1 MDLDLTEDQKIFRNT
16 LREYLTSEIAPLA
29 QERDRKGPFTK
40 QEALGFL
47 KKFKELGVGWDP
59 QSLKSILQDF
69 TLFGILTEEIS
80 RVWLSLDLFLTMNFT
95 LTLLLVAPEKMR
107 AKLAPRW
114 EAGELVGCNAIT
126 EPNAGSDNRAMRT
139 TAVLKGDEYIV
150 NGQKTW
156 VSNAPIADICFLV
169 AKDEQGQ
176 QIALLVD
183 REESG
188 FSTRELHKLGLNAA
202 PTGEMFFEDCRVP
215 RENSVLDLIQRQLEA
230 GAKGTPLEALE
241 VPPDFGMMK
250 LLERMSPVS
259 AIFCFSRS
267 WMALAAVGVCQAAL
281 DASIQYAK
289 EREQFGRPIGKTQ
302 LVQNL
307 IYEMIALTET
317 SRLLS
322 YRALDLVKRG
332 SADARL
338 ISSLAKGY
346 ASEAAVK
353 VTSNAI
359 QVHGAMGLSDEL
371 PLERYFRDARSWT
384 IPDGTTE
391 IQKLVV
397 CGEALGMS
405 AYV

>member
-1 MDLDLTEDQKIFRNT
+1 MEMDLSEDQKIFRNM
-16 LREYLTSEIAPLA
+16 LREFLAKEIASLA
-29 QERDRKGPFTK
+29 QERDRKGPFSK
-40 QEALGFL
+40 QEGVAFL
-47 KKFKELGVGWDP
+47 KKFKEIGIGWDP
-59 QSLKSILQDF
+59 QSLKAILNDF

-95 LTLLLVAPEKMR
+95 LTLLTVAPERMR
-107 AKLAPRW
+107 AKFLPRW
-114 EAGELVGCNAIT
+114 EAGELISCNAIT
-126 EPNAGSDNRAMRT
+126 EPDAGSDNRAMRT
-139 TAVLKGDEYIV
+139 TAVLKGDEYVV

-156 VSNAPIADICFLV
+156 VSNAPIADTCFLV
-169 AKDEQGQ
+169 AKDQDGEQV
-176 QIALLVD
+176 ALLVD

-188 FSTRELHKLGLNAA
+188 FTTRELHKLGLNAA

-215 RENSVLDLIQRQLEA
+215 RENNVLHMALQRIEGKANGDALPGLE
-230 GAKGTPLEALE
+230 L
-241 VPPDFGMMK
+241 PPDFGMMK
-250 LLERMSPVS
+250 LVDKMSPVS
-259 AIFCFSRS
+259 AMFCFSRS

-281 DASIQYAK
+281 DAAIPYAK
-289 EREQFGRPIGKTQ
+289 ERVQFGRPIGRTQ

-332 SADARL
+332 SGDARL
-338 ISSLAKGY
+338 FSSLAKGY